1 MKAFMPG
8 EGLAMEWSLKMT
20 CYWSPPTTK
29 KESEN
34 QIFFFEPTIKN
45 KILWIYVLIE
55 QCTEKQIV

>member
-1 MKAFMPG
+1 MKGFMPG

-34 QIFFFEPTIKN
+34 QIFVLSQQFKIK
-45 KILWIYVLIE
+45 YYE
-55 QCTEKQIV
+55 FMF